1 MTMRALQIAA
11 TGMQAQQTNVEVIA
25 NNLANVSTNGFKR
38 QLAQFQ
44 DLIYQS
50 TAEVGSTSSEVGTV
64 LPTGTQVGLGARAA
78 GITRMVAQGSL
89 IQTDNTY
96 DLAVNGPGYF
106 GVKLPD
112 GEIAYTRDG
121 SFSLS
126 PTGQIVNS
134 QGYPIEP
141 GITIPPNAT
150 AVTIN
155 QAGGVVVTGA
165 NGQQTTVGT
174 LQLYIFQNQAGLEAQ
189 GGDLFMVSD
198 ASGQPIQGLPT
209 SPGFGSIQQG
219 YLESSNVN
227 VVTELTELIQ
237 AQRAYEMNSKVI
249 EAADQMMQTANQVK

>member
-25 NNLANVSTNGFKR
+25 NNLANVSTNGYKR

-50 TAEVGSTSSEVGTV
+50 TAEVGSTSSEDGSV
-64 LPTGTQVGLGARAA
+64 LPTGTQVGLGVRAA
-78 GITRMVAQGSL
+78 GITRMTAQGSL
-89 IQTDNTY
+89 TQTDNTY
-96 DLAVNGPGYF
+96 DLAINGPGYF
-106 GVKLPD
+106 GVKLPSGD
-112 GEIAYTRDG
+112 IAYTRDG

-141 GITIPPNAT
+141 GISIPPNAT
-150 AVTIN
+150 SVTIN
-155 QAGGVVVTGA
+155 QAGGVNVTNA
-165 NGQQTTVGT
+165 NGKQTVAGT
-174 LQLYIFQNQAGLEAQ
+174 LQLNIFQNEAGLEAQ
-189 GGDLFMVSD
+189 GGDLFTATA
-198 ASGQPIQGLPT
+198 ASGQPVQGLPT
-209 SPGFGSIQQG
+209 SPGYGNIQQG

-227 VVTELTELIQ
+227 VVTELTDLIQ